1 MALTRLGLNQSI
13 NLASNT
19 TGTLAVGNGGTGLT
33 SGTTDQILKFT
44 GSTTLA
50 SAAEAAGGKVAQVK
64 NVLISTE
71 TVVTNNTY
79 TDTGLTLSITPSSSS
94 NKILVFADCCGVG
107 KQTNS
112 TKARLRLLRDSTVIV
127 DDFSKEAGSDNTT
140 GPNKIGSVCTNFLDS
155 PSSSSSV
162 TYKVQLSSADNNALA
177 QMGASGAKSTMTL
190 MEISV

>member
-1 MALTRLGLNQSI
+1 MALTTVKTSALSGNI
-13 NLASNT
+13 NLTSQV
-19 TGTLAVGNGGTGLT
+19 TGTLPTGNGGTGAT
-33 SGTTDQILKFT
+33 SF
-44 GSTTLA
+44 A
-50 SAAEAAGGKVAQVK
+50 PGKVAQVK

-140 GPNKIGSVCTNFLDS
+140 GPNKIGSVSTNYLDS
-155 PSSSSSV
+155 PSSTSSV
-162 TYKVQLSSADNNALA
+162 TYKVQLMSADNNALA

>member
-13 NLASNT
+13 NLATNT

-44 GSTTLA
+44 GTTTLA
-50 SAAEAAGGKVAQVK
+50 SAAEAAGGKIAQVK

-79 TDTGLTLSITPSSSS
+79 TDTGLTLAITPSSSS

-107 KQTNS
+107 KQTNA
-112 TKARLRLLRDSTVIV
+112 TFAKLRLLRDSTTII
-127 DDFSKEAGSDNTT
+127 DDFAKEAGSDNTT
-140 GPNKIGSVCTNFLDS
+140 GPNKIGSVSTNYLDS
-155 PSSSSSV
+155 PSSTSSV
-162 TYKVQLSSADNNALA
+162 TYKVQLMSAQNNALA